1 MKKLE
6 KQFYMISSDS
16 SAKRIE
22 QLVSMKK
29 KSLAIMLGGYSF
41 NLVFFLI
48 LNHVYFEKTFDFIFL
63 LKFSTNLLGITL
75 IYLLIISLILS
86 IVKIYRKHWPSF
98 VTSAIIITLLTFL
111 TISLAHY
118 KRYYEN
124 KKLKTEVSSLKNQAF
139 SLLQEDMADH
149 MKALDLLNKAI
160 ELNPND
166 AINYNN
172 RGVALYKFGRYQ
184 QSIKD
189 FNRAIHLDPN
199 DLYAYNNR
207 GNAYYELGKKNRA
220 CNDWRKACDLGN
232 CDGLNWAKKKGFCN

>member
-29 KSLAIMLGGYSF
+29 KSLAIVLGGYLF
-41 NLVFFLI
+41 NLAFFLI
-48 LNHVYFEKTFDFIFL
+48 INHIYFEITFDFIFL
-63 LKFSTNLLGITL
+63 LKFAANLFGITL

-98 VTSAIIITLLTFL
+98 VTPAIIITLLTFL
-111 TISLAHY
+111 TISLEHY
-118 KRYYEN
+118 KIYYEN
-124 KKLKTEVSSLKNQAF
+124 KKMKTEVSSLKNQAF

-149 MKALDLLNKAI
+149 MKALDLLNRAI

-172 RGVALYKFGRYQ
+172 RGVALYKLGRYQ
-184 QSIKD
+184 QAIKD
-189 FNRAIHLDPN
+189 FNRAIHFDPN

-207 GNAYYELGKKNRA
+207 GNAFYELGKKNRA
-220 CNDWRKACDLGN
+220 CDDWQKACDLGN
-232 CDGLNWAKKKGFCN
+232 CDGLNWAKKKGFCK

>member
-16 SAKRIE
+16 SAKSIK
-22 QLVSMKK
+22 QLSSMKK
-29 KSLAIMLGGYSF
+29 KSLAIMLGGYLF
-41 NLVFFLI
+41 NLAFFLI
-48 LNHVYFEKTFDFIFL
+48 LNHIYFGKAFEFIFL
-63 LKFSTNLLGITL
+63 LKSVANLFGITL
-75 IYLLIISLILS
+75 IFLLIISIMLS

-98 VTSAIIITLLTFL
+98 VTPAIIITLLTFL

-124 KKLKTEVSSLKNQAF
+124 KKMKTEVSSLRNQAF
-139 SLLQEDMADH
+139 LLLQEDMADH
-149 MKALDLLNKAI
+149 MKALDLLSKAI
-160 ELNPND
+160 ELNPTD

-172 RGVALYKFGRYQ
+172 RGVALYKLGRYQ
-184 QSIKD
+184 QAIKD

-220 CNDWRKACDLGN
+220 CDDWRKACDLGN
-232 CDGLNWAKKKGFCN
+232 CDRLNWAKKKGFCK

>member
-22 QLVSMKK
+22 QLRSMKK
-29 KSLAIMLGGYSF
+29 KSLAIVLGGYLF
-41 NLVFFLI
+41 NLAFFLI
-48 LNHVYFEKTFDFIFL
+48 LNHIYFGKPFEFIFIL
-63 LKFSTNLLGITL
+63 NSVANLFGITL
-75 IYLLIISLILS
+75 IYSLIIAIMLS

-98 VTSAIIITLLTFL
+98 VTPAIIITLLTFL

-124 KKLKTEVSSLKNQAF
+124 NKMKTEVASLRNQAF
-139 SLLQEDMADH
+139 SLLHKDMADH
-149 MKALDLLNKAI
+149 MKALELLNRAI
-160 ELNPND
+160 KLNPND

-172 RGVALYKFGRYQ
+172 RGVALYKLGRYQ
-184 QSIKD
+184 QAIKD
-189 FNRAIHLDPN
+189 FNQAIHLDPN

-207 GNAYYELGKKNRA
+207 GNTYYEFGKKNRA
-220 CNDWRKACDLGN
+220 CDDWRKACDLGN
-232 CDGLNWAKKKGFCN
+232 CDRLNWAKKKGFCK

>member
-6 KQFYMISSDS
+6 KQFYMISSES

-29 KSLAIMLGGYSF
+29 KSLAIVLGGYLF

-48 LNHVYFEKTFDFIFL
+48 LNHIYFEKTIDFIFL
-63 LKFSTNLLGITL
+63 LKFAANLFGITL
-75 IYLLIISLILS
+75 IYLLIIFLILS
-86 IVKIYRKHWPSF
+86 IVKIYREHWPSF
-98 VTSAIIITLLTFL
+98 VTPAIIITLLTFL
-111 TISLAHY
+111 TISLEHY
-118 KRYYEN
+118 KIYYEN
-124 KKLKTEVSSLKNQAF
+124 KKMKTEVSSLKNQAF

-149 MKALDLLNKAI
+149 MKALDLLNRAI

-172 RGVALYKFGRYQ
+172 RGVALYKLGRYQ
-184 QSIKD
+184 QAIKD

-220 CNDWRKACDLGN
+220 YDDWRKACYLGN
-232 CDGLNWAKKKGFCN
+232 CDGLNWAKKKGFCK

>member
-6 KQFYMISSDS
+6 KQFYIISSDS

-22 QLVSMKK
+22 QLSSMKK
-29 KSLAIMLGGYSF
+29 KFLAIVLGGYLF
-41 NLVFFLI
+41 NLVFSLI
-48 LNHVYFEKTFDFIFL
+48 LNHIYFKKTFDFIFL
-63 LKFSTNLLGITL
+63 LKFVANLFGITL
-75 IYLLIISLILS
+75 IYLLIIFLILS
-86 IVKIYRKHWPSF
+86 IVKISRKHWPSF
-98 VTSAIIITLLTFL
+98 VAPAIIITLLTFL

-124 KKLKTEVSSLKNQAF
+124 KKMKTEVSSLKNQAF
-139 SLLQEDMADH
+139 SLLQKDMADH
-149 MKALDLLNKAI
+149 MKALDLLNRAI

-172 RGVALYKFGRYQ
+172 RGVALYKLGRYQ
-184 QSIKD
+184 QAIKD

-207 GNAYYELGKKNRA
+207 GNAFYELGKTNRA
-220 CNDWRKACDLGN
+220 CDDWRKACDLGN
-232 CDGLNWAKKKGFCN
+232 CDGLNWAKKKGFCK

>member
-29 KSLAIMLGGYSF
+29 KSLAIVLGGYLF

-48 LNHVYFEKTFDFIFL
+48 LNHIYFKKTIDFIFL
-63 LKFSTNLLGITL
+63 LKFAANLFGITL
-75 IYLLIISLILS
+75 IYLLIIFLILS

-98 VTSAIIITLLTFL
+98 VTPAIIITLLTFL
-111 TISLAHY
+111 TISLEHY
-118 KRYYEN
+118 KIYYEN
-124 KKLKTEVSSLKNQAF
+124 KKMKTEVSSLKNQAF

-149 MKALDLLNKAI
+149 MKALDLLNRAI

-172 RGVALYKFGRYQ
+172 RGVALYKLGRYQ
-184 QSIKD
+184 QAIKD

-207 GNAYYELGKKNRA
+207 GNAYYELEKKNRA

-232 CDGLNWAKKKGFCN
+232 CGGLNWAKKKGFCK

>member
-29 KSLAIMLGGYSF
+29 KSLAIVLGGYLF
-41 NLVFFLI
+41 NLALFVI
-48 LNHVYFEKTFDFIFL
+48 LNHIYFEKTFDFIFL
-63 LKFSTNLLGITL
+63 LKFATHLLGITL
-75 IYLLIISLILS
+75 IYLLIVSLILFL
-86 IVKIYRKHWPSF
+86 VKIYRKHWPSF
-98 VTSAIIITLLTFL
+98 IIASIIITLLTFL
-111 TISLAHY
+111 TISYAHY

-124 KKLKTEVSSLKNQAF
+124 KKIKTEVSSLKNQAF
-139 SLLQEDMADH
+139 SLLQENMADH
-149 MKALDLLNKAI
+149 MKALDLLNRAI

-172 RGVALYKFGRYQ
+172 RGVALYKLGRYQ
-184 QSIKD
+184 QAIKD

-207 GNAYYELGKKNRA
+207 GDAYYDLGKKNRA
-220 CNDWRKACDLGN
+220 CNDWRKACYLGN
-232 CDGLNWAKKKGFCN
+232 CDGLNWAKKKGFCK